1 MTNPLESDPLAPLL
15 ELDGVLP
22 AAQVAADDISAVH
35 RHRVNLRKHGMT
47 GAESVLRGARS
58 SAVLAGG
65 KATLTT
71 EAGTVTDPVLA
82 QSLRVYDLLAPE
94 AVGET
99 VRVWNRAPLQVL
111 AKLATVSAPEAT
123 DAGRP
128 RPRPDMPAGL
138 IDERLHL
145 LARMVTT
152 SKVHGAVLAAVVHGE
167 LLTLA
172 PFGGGAE
179 AGAEAGAGVDDGM
192 IARAAARLVL
202 LSSGVDPRG
211 LAVPEVW
218 WSRSPEKY
226 RELAAG
232 FRDGGAE
239 GVRQWILFH
248 LQGLSEG
255 AREAR
260 SIADAAG

>member
-1 MTNPLESDPLAPLL
+1 M
-15 ELDGVLP
+15 LP
-22 AAQVAADDISAVH
+22 AAQAAADDISAVH

-58 SAVLAGG
+58 SAVLSGG
-65 KATLTT
+65 TAALASDG
-71 EAGTVTDPVLA
+71 EISDPVLA

-94 AVGET
+94 VVGET
-99 VRVWNRAPLQVL
+99 VRTWNRAPLQVL
-111 AKLATVSAPEAT
+111 AKLATVCAPDAP

-128 RPRPDMPAGL
+128 QQRPDLPVGL

-152 SKVHGAVLAAVVHGE
+152 SKVHGAILAGVVHGE

-172 PFGGGAE
+172 PFGGGSNPALQP
-179 AGAEAGAGVDDGM
+179 GTVVDDGM
-192 IARAAARLVL
+192 VARAASRLVL

-218 WSRSPEKY
+218 WSRNPAKY
-226 RELAAG
+226 QELAAG
-232 FRDGGAE
+232 FRDGGAD
-239 GVRQWILFH
+239 GVRQWLLFH